1 MRCLALPRQRCR
13 AAVGKETSA
22 SVVWSLFPCTGGSR
36 CGPGP
41 RRGGGGGGGGEG
53 GGGGGEGKE
62 GEGGK
67 GGGGAA

>member
-1 MRCLALPRQRCR
+1 MPRQRCR

-53 GGGGGEGKE
+53 KE

-67 GGGGAA
+67 GGGGGAA